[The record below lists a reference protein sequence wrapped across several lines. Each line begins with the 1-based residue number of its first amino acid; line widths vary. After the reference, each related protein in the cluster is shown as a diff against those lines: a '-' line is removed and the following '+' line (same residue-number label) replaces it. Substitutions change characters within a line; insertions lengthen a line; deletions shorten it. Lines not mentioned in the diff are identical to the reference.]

1 VSAAGALNPGLWT
14 GDAARLR
21 RMERTLL
28 DLWAGKGY
36 AEVIPPLLLPEVP
49 VRAASPEALASRT
62 LRLDANGEGSLALR
76 ADFTAGVAL
85 MAARRLERL
94 DGPRRLCYAGTV
106 ARRPAADRP
115 EGIETFQAG
124 CERLSPE
131 TGPEGDEEV
140 ALLAAGSLA
149 ALGIEDAVLEL
160 GHWGLVGPLMERLPW
175 PEEAREELEQALNR
189 KSRPALESLMERH
202 GECREARLLVR
213 LLHLGGRPEAVE
225 GLAPDLDAAGV
236 LGAWRELRALA
247 AVLKK
252 AFPGLPVRLDPT
264 DVRHWSY
271 YTGLTL
277 KAFSRRHPFALLSG
291 GRYDS
296 LYPALGRPFGAC
308 GFALYLD
315 RLLEA
320 GRGLSAGSAPEGGVG
335 CPASR

>member
-1 VSAAGALNPGLWT
+1 MTASGALSPGLWT
-14 GDAARLR
+14 ADATRLR
-21 RMERTLL
+21 RMESALL
-28 DLWAGKGY
+28 DLWAGEGY
-36 AEVIPPLLLPEVP
+36 AEVVPPLLLPEAP

-62 LRLDANGEGSLALR
+62 LRLDANGEGPLALR

-94 DGPRRLCYAGTV
+94 GGPQRLCYAGTV
-106 ARRPAADRP
+106 VRRPAADRP
-115 EGIETFQAG
+115 EGVETFQAG

-131 TGPEGDEEV
+131 NGPEGDEEV
-140 ALLAAGSLA
+140 ALLAAGSLT
-149 ALGIEDAVLEL
+149 ALGLGEVVLEL
-160 GHWGLVGPLMERLPW
+160 GHWGIVGPLMESLPW
-175 PEEAREELEQALNR
+175 PETARAELEQALNR
-189 KSRPALESLMERH
+189 KSRPALESLVRRY
-202 GECREARLLVR
+202 GECPEAWLLVR
-213 LLHLGGRPEAVE
+213 LLHLGGRSEAVE
-225 GLAPDLDAAGV
+225 SLAADLDGAGV

-247 AVLKK
+247 AALGK

-308 GFALYLD
+308 GFALHLD
-315 RLLEA
+315 RLLEVE
-320 GRGLSAGSAPEGGVG
+320 RGLSAGPGTEGGF
-335 CPASR
+335 